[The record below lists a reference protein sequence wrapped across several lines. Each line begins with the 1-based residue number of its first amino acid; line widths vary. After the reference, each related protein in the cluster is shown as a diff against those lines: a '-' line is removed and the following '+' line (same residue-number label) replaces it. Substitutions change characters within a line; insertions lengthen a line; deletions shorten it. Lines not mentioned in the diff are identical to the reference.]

1 MRNPD
6 RKTKIKNLS
15 MPQNIKS
22 ENVNNSFFDGH
33 YKDIWRHIFPEKTT
47 QAEVDF
53 IVEEAK
59 LKPSMHVLDIM
70 CGYGRHSLELAKRGV
85 YVTAI
90 DNLPDYINEIKEK
103 AAAENLPVK
112 SICTDVLEIETDRE
126 FDAIICMGNSLQFF
140 NEEDILRLLSKI
152 SAHLKSGGK
161 LFINT
166 WSVAEIA
173 MKNFKEKS
181 WSKIGELLFLAEC
194 KFLFHP
200 TRIETSS
207 IIITDGGDREEKTG
221 IDFIYSINE
230 LETMLNKTGFQ
241 LKEIY
246 SIPGK
251 KQFTV
256 GEPRA
261 YIVAEKV

>member
-1 MRNPD
+1 
-6 RKTKIKNLS
+6 
-15 MPQNIKS
+15 MPQNIKPRNINS
-22 ENVNNSFFDGH
+22 SFFDGY
-33 YKDIWRHIFPEKTT
+33 YKEIWRQIFPDKTT
-47 QAEVDF
+47 KAEVDF

-59 LKPSMHVLDIM
+59 LDSASNILDLM
-70 CGYGRHSLELAKRGV
+70 CGYGRHALEFARRKIN
-85 YVTAI
+85 VTAV

-103 AAAENLPVK
+103 GVTENLPLQ
-112 SICTDVLEIETDRE
+112 SICTDVLEMQIDQEY
-126 FDAIICMGNSLQFF
+126 DAVICMGNSLQFF
-140 NEEDILRLLSKI
+140 DEEDVVRLLLNI
-152 SAHLKSGGK
+152 SEHLKAKGM

-173 MKNFKEKS
+173 MTSFKEKS
-181 WSKIGELLFLAEC
+181 WSRIGELLFLTES

-200 TRIETSS
+200 TRIETNS
-207 IIITDGGDREEKTG
+207 IIITDTGEKEEKTG
-221 IDFIYSINE
+221 VDFIYSISE
-230 LETMLNKTGFQ
+230 LESMFNKTGFQ

-251 KQFTV
+251 KRFAV